1 MLTQDALDI
10 LFYNAHTHNGWLDRE
25 VTDAQLQ
32 QLYDAL
38 KWAPTAA
45 NGSPARL
52 VFVRSPEAKAR
63 LLPALSAGNAD
74 KTMAAP
80 VTVIVGMDLAFYEK
94 LPQLSPAVDARSW
107 FVGNEELI
115 RTTAFRNASLQGG
128 YLILAARAL
137 GLDCGPMSGFDNAKV
152 DAAFFA
158 GTAVKAN
165 FICNIGYGDVAKI
178 RPRAPRL
185 AFDDACQIV

>member
-1 MLTQDALDI
+1 MLTQDALDT

-80 VTVIVGMDLAFYEK
+80 VTVIVGMDMAFYEK

-115 RTTAFRNASLQGG
+115 RTTAFRNGSLQGG

-158 GTAVKAN
+158 GTAVKSN
-165 FICNIGYGDVAKI
+165 FICNIGYGDVARI

-185 AFDDACQIV
+185 AFDEACQIV